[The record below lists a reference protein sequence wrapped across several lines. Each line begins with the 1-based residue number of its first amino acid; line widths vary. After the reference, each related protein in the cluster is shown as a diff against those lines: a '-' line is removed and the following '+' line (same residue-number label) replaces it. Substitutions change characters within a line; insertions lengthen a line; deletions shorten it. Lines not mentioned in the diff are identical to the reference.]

1 MRNWKIL
8 VLSALFLHG
17 AQAIAA
23 TTTIDKVVAIVN
35 NDVVLESDINSIL
48 KAVKAQAQST
58 GQQLPADSTLRHQI
72 LEKQIME
79 SIILQ
84 QGRRTNV
91 QISEEELDQAIASIA
106 AQNKISLDSM
116 RTRLANEGINYQD
129 YRKQVRREMI
139 IAAVRNSEVRS
150 RISILPQEVT
160 NLADQIAARPEPGSE
175 INLSQILLPLPENP
189 TQQQVDEGEQLA
201 KTIMAKLKNGDDF
214 AKLAATY
221 SVDPNALRG
230 GSMGWGKIDELP
242 SLFSQALINIK
253 KESLIGPIRSGVG
266 FHILKVNDMRGQKK
280 NISVTELHAR
290 HILIKI
296 TPILNNQEAL
306 NRIKKLESDI
316 HSGKISFPEA
326 AKKYSDDP
334 GSANQGGDLGWAT
347 PSAYDPAFADALLHM
362 KKGQLSAPVHSA
374 FGWHLIEL
382 LGSRQVDKTGDAEK
396 DQAYR
401 LLLNRKF
408 AEELQNWLQEQ
419 RAGAYVRI
427 IDSHD

>member
-8 VLSALFLHG
+8 VLSVLFLQG
-17 AQAIAA
+17 AQAMAA
-23 TTTIDKVVAIVN
+23 STTVDRVAAIVN
-35 NDVVLESDINSIL
+35 NDVVLESDVDSML
-48 KAVKAQAQST
+48 QGVKAQARTS
-58 GQQLPADSTLRHQI
+58 GQQLPDDATLRHQI

-84 QGRRTNV
+84 QGKRANV
-91 QISEEELDQAIASIA
+91 QISDEELDHAIANIA
-106 AQNKISLDSM
+106 AQNKISLASM
-116 RTRLANEGINYQD
+116 RTRLAAEGVNYED

-150 RISILPQEVT
+150 RISILPQEVD

-175 INLSQILLPLPENP
+175 VNLSQILLPLPENP
-189 TQQQVDEGEQLA
+189 TQQQVDDGEQLA
-201 KTIMAKLKNGDDF
+201 NNIMTKLKNGDDF

-230 GSMGWGKIDELP
+230 GAMGWGKIDELP

-253 KESLIGPIRSGVG
+253 KGSLVGPIRSGVG
-266 FHILKVNDMRGQKK
+266 FHILKVNDLRGQKK
-280 NISVTELHAR
+280 DISVTELHAR
-290 HILIKI
+290 HILVKI
-296 TPILNNQEAL
+296 TPILDNQAAL
-306 NRIKKLESDI
+306 NRVKNLERDI
-316 HSGKISFPEA
+316 RAGKISFSDA

-334 GSANQGGDLGWAT
+334 GSANQGGDLGWAS
-347 PSAYDPAFADALLHM
+347 PSVYDPAFADALLHL
-362 KKGQLSAPVHSA
+362 KQGQLSGPVHST

-382 LGSRQVDKTGDAEK
+382 LGARQVDKTGDAEK

-408 AEELQNWLQEQ
+408 AEETQNWMQEQ
-419 RAGAYVRI
+419 RAAAYVRI
-427 IDSHD
+427 VNSND

>member
-8 VLSALFLHG
+8 VLSVLFLQG
-17 AQAIAA
+17 AQAMAA
-23 TTTIDKVVAIVN
+23 STTVDRVAAIVN
-35 NDVVLESDINSIL
+35 NDVVLESDVDSML
-48 KAVKAQAQST
+48 QGVKAQARTS
-58 GQQLPADSTLRHQI
+58 GQQLPDDATLRHQI

-84 QGRRTNV
+84 QGKRANV
-91 QISEEELDQAIASIA
+91 QISDEELDQAIANIA
-106 AQNKISLDSM
+106 AQNKISLASM
-116 RTRLANEGINYQD
+116 RTRLAAEGVNYED

-150 RISILPQEVT
+150 RISILPQEVD

-175 INLSQILLPLPENP
+175 VNLSQILLPLPENP
-189 TQQQVDEGEQLA
+189 TQQQVDDGEQLA
-201 KTIMAKLKNGDDF
+201 NNIMTKLKNGDDF

-230 GSMGWGKIDELP
+230 GAMGWGKIDELP

-253 KESLIGPIRSGVG
+253 KGSLVGPIRSGVG
-266 FHILKVNDMRGQKK
+266 FHILKVNDLRGQKK
-280 NISVTELHAR
+280 DISVTELHAR
-290 HILIKI
+290 HILVKI
-296 TPILNNQEAL
+296 TPILDNQAAL
-306 NRIKKLESDI
+306 NRVKNLERDI
-316 HSGKISFPEA
+316 RAGKISFSDA

-334 GSANQGGDLGWAT
+334 GSANQGGDLGWAS
-347 PSAYDPAFADALLHM
+347 PSVYDPAFADALLHL
-362 KKGQLSAPVHSA
+362 KQGQLSGPVHST

-382 LGSRQVDKTGDAEK
+382 LGARQVDKTGDAEK

-408 AEELQNWLQEQ
+408 AEETQNWMQEQ
-419 RAGAYVRI
+419 RAAAYVRI
-427 IDSHD
+427 VNSND